1 MPMPIGRQLRQYAG
15 RRITRRLYRT
25 VPWLGGAFALITL
38 GNAMRRKGAVRGLVD
53 TALDFVPVIGGVKN
67 LVEIRRGRDLI
78 PDKQLQ

>member
-1 MPMPIGRQLRQYAG
+1 MPIVRQLKQYAG

-25 VPWLGGAFALITL
+25 MPWLGGALALVAL
-38 GNAMRRKGAVRGLVD
+38 GSAMRRKGAVRGIVD
-53 TALDFVPVIGGVKN
+53 TALDFVPVVGGVKN

>member
-1 MPMPIGRQLRQYAG
+1 MPIVKQLRQYAG

-25 VPWLGGAFALITL
+25 MPWLGGALALVTL
-38 GNAMRRKGAVRGLVD
+38 GSAMRRKGAVRGIVD
-53 TALDFVPVIGGVKN
+53 TALDFVPVVGGVKN